1 MSATTKQYTDYAE
14 IAGYAREAVYVLSEM
29 NVFMGYDDGSFKPKQ
44 VISREEIMALFDRIL
59 DDIEPKAVN
68 FTDNADI
75 SPWAAG
81 AVEQMVTYGIVGGYP
96 DGSLRPGAN
105 VTRAEAGVM
114 IYKLMFR
121 RGTL

>member
-1 MSATTKQYTDYAE
+1 
-14 IAGYAREAVYVLSEM
+14 
-29 NVFMGYDDGSFKPKQ
+29 MGYDDGSFKPKQ

-96 DGSLRPGAN
+96 DGSLRPSAN